1 MKINISKD
9 IDSFNKNN
17 FWKGLGKRELVH
29 AVLCIVIGIVIVVK
43 AEPIVGTD
51 AASYIAMFA
60 VAPIGL
66 NGFYKKNGMYF
77 NEYIRE
83 YRRQNSGHS
92 RLMYGSYDK
101 EMLVQET
108 EGKQLEREADSN
120 EEKE

>member
-29 AVLCIVIGIVIVVK
+29 AVLCIVAGIIVVVK
-43 AEPIVGTD
+43 AEAAVGTD
-51 AASYIAMFA
+51 AASYIAMLV

-77 NEYIRE
+77 GEYIRE
-83 YRRQNSGHS
+83 YRKQNSLRS
-92 RLMYGSYDK
+92 KLTFGSYDR
-101 EMLVQET
+101 EMLVTET
-108 EGKQLEREADSN
+108 EGKRIEKEAAN
-120 EEKE
+120 EEKK

>member
-17 FWKGLGKRELVH
+17 FWKGLGMRELIH
-29 AVLCIVIGIVIVVK
+29 AVLCIVLGIVIVVNVK
-43 AEPIVGTD
+43 PIVGTD

-60 VAPIGL
+60 IAPIGL

-77 NEYIRE
+77 GEYIRE
-83 YRRQNSGHS
+83 YRRQNSNRS
-92 RLMYGSYDK
+92 KLTYGSYDR

-108 EGKQLEREADSN
+108 EMKQVKKEADYN

>member
-29 AVLCIVIGIVIVVK
+29 AVLCIVISIAVVIN
-43 AEPIVGTD
+43 AEEVVGTD
-51 AASYIAMFA
+51 AASYIAMIV

-77 NEYIRE
+77 GEYIRE
-83 YRRQNSGHS
+83 YRKQNSSHS
-92 RLMYGSYDK
+92 RLTYGSYDR
-101 EMLVQET
+101 EMLVQEM
-108 EGKQLEREADSN
+108 EGKQIG
-120 EEKE
+120 KQFGK

>member
-17 FWKGLGKRELVH
+17 FWKGLGKRELVY
-29 AVLCIVIGIVIVVK
+29 AVLCIVIGISVVIK
-43 AEPIVGTD
+43 IESAVGTD
-51 AASYIAMFA
+51 AASYIAMLV

-77 NEYIRE
+77 GEYIKE
-83 YRRQNSGHS
+83 YRKQNGNNS
-92 RLMYGSYDK
+92 RLTYGSYDR
-101 EMLVQET
+101 EMLGQGIERKQVGKET
-108 EGKQLEREADSN
+108 DHN